1 MCMSNQ
7 DVRKVTA
14 TMTIEIKVNIGK
26 VVKNAVPDILQQD
39 AKSMEKD
46 TATVE

>member
-14 TMTIEIKVNIGK
+14 TMTTEIKINIGEI
-26 VVKNAVPDILQQD
+26 VKNAVPDIIQQD
-39 AKSMEKD
+39 AKSMEKEP
-46 TATVE
+46 ATVE